1 MTARATIVVVAD
13 RLAGD
18 STEPVVEM
26 TTSALVPA
34 VFGKRAAKRFC
45 TCCDAEL
52 PEPNESWNR
61 LPMDWAT
68 TVMTMIAADP
78 QEQDPTAVVVAPA
91 RQAPQC
97 GVLGL
102 ERS

>member
-1 MTARATIVVVAD
+1 MAVVTD
-13 RLAGD
+13 RLAGAAM
-18 STEPVVEM
+18 EPVVEM

-34 VFGKRAAKRFC
+34 VFGKRAVNRFC

-68 TVMTMIAADP
+68 TVMTMIAP
-78 QEQDPTAVVVAPA
+78 IH
-91 RQAPQC
+91 
-97 GVLGL
+97 
-102 ERS
+102 RSSTRRRWS